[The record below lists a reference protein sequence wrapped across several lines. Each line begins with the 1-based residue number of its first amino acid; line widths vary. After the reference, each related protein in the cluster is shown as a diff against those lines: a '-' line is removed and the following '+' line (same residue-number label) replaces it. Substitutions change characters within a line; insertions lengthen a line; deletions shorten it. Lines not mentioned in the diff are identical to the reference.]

1 MKGKG
6 LFEKVRNTD
15 PRIRSLFIVHTS
27 MLIFSMGN
35 SIIVTGIW
43 PYLQAVSILSKV
55 LCRTNILTVLK
66 PMIELISIIS
76 FSWIEQLR

>member
-6 LFEKVRNTD
+6 LFDKVRNTD

-43 PYLQAVSILSKV
+43 PYLQAVSNFAQV
-55 LCRTNILTVLK
+55 LCSTIIFLIVVQNLEIDRILLNHF
-66 PMIELISIIS
+66 I
-76 FSWIEQLR
+76 

>member
-6 LFEKVRNTD
+6 LFDKVRNTD

-43 PYLQAVSILSKV
+43 PYLQAVSNFAQV
-55 LCRTNILTVLK
+55 LCSTIIFLINLEIDRILLNHY
-66 PMIELISIIS
+66 I
-76 FSWIEQLR
+76 

>member
-1 MKGKG
+1 MVFLGK
-6 LFEKVRNTD
+6 LRNVD

-43 PYLQAVSILSKV
+43 PYLQAVSITIV
-55 LCRTNILTVLK
+55 RTVLINK
-66 PMIELISIIS
+66 KQYEVNL
-76 FSWIEQLR
+76 FRDQ